1 MTKLLSALF
10 LSSAAFILVG
20 CESEPD
26 TPGEVIEEAGEDI
39 GDAVD
44 DAADEMEDAADEVED
59 SVE

>member
-10 LSSAAFILVG
+10 LASAAFIFVG

-26 TPGEVIEEAGEDI
+26 SPGDAIEEAGEEM
-39 GDAVD
+39 GEAVD
-44 DAADEMEDAADEVED
+44 EAAEEVEDAADEVED